1 MYFDRRLWE
10 LTAGLRGRIGLAIG
24 LGLLAAGFGIAR
36 FALLGALLFSML
48 VAPVLST
55 LLFRKGVRELHNPA
69 MAFLTDRYRKAV
81 RFAIDRRMLTVGSG
95 VAGLGLAVYLA
106 YGGVIGSEF
115 LPRLGEGAL

>member
-1 MYFDRRLWE
+1 VFY
-10 LTAGLRGRIGLAIG
+10 AIG
-24 LGLLAAGFGIAR
+24 IIITSYLPIFTLQRVEGRLFRPMAWTVA

-55 LLFRKGVRELHNPA
+55 MLFRKGVRELHNPA

>member
-1 MYFDRRLWE
+1 MAW
-10 LTAGLRGRIGLAIG
+10 TVA
-24 LGLLAAGFGIAR
+24 